1 MRLTA
6 ATIRT
11 LTLPGGVRD
20 KVFFDEDIP
29 GFGLRLRAS
38 GVKTWLVQYAIGGR
52 TRRLSLGSPGTLDP
66 GKAREI
72 AKDMLAQIRLG
83 RDPAREKQRERAQAA
98 DTVGALLPRFL
109 ERQRARI
116 KPRSLVETIRHLEK
130 HARPLH
136 AIPIAKLDRRAIAI
150 RLSEINATHG
160 PSAANRVRTS
170 VSAFCSWAAREGYID
185 SNPCTFTNKAI
196 EGGPRKRLLND
207 EELAAIWNSLP
218 DDQYGTILKLLLLL
232 GLRRDEIASLR
243 WSEVDLVRGFVTL
256 PPDRTK
262 NRREHVVPLPEPA
275 LALLAAQAR
284 RNEPDGT
291 PRDLIFG
298 SRATRGFCNWH
309 KAKLALD
316 QRIASMRGRS
326 LDHWTPHDFRRV
338 VSTTMHERLGVPPH
352 IVEVILNHVNGHK
365 AGVAA
370 VYNRATYENE
380 KRIALNRWAEYLLAV
395 VEGCERTVVPLRA

>member
-11 LTLPGGVRD
+11 LTLPEGVCDR
-20 KVFFDEDIP
+20 VFFDEDIP

-72 AKDMLAQIRLG
+72 AKDMLAQVRLG

-136 AIPIAKLDRRAIAI
+136 AIPIAKLDRRAIAV
-150 RLSEINATHG
+150 RLSEITATHG

-207 EELAAIWNSLP
+207 EELSAIWNFAP
-218 DDQYGTILKLLLLL
+218 
-232 GLRRDEIASLR
+232 RRSVR
-243 WSEVDLVRGFVTL
+243 HDLEAFAAAR
-256 PPDRTK
+256 
-262 NRREHVVPLPEPA
+262 
-275 LALLAAQAR
+275 LA
-284 RNEPDGT
+284 
-291 PRDLIFG
+291 PR
-298 SRATRGFCNWH
+298 
-309 KAKLALD
+309 
-316 QRIASMRGRS
+316 
-326 LDHWTPHDFRRV
+326 
-338 VSTTMHERLGVPPH
+338 
-352 IVEVILNHVNGHK
+352 
-365 AGVAA
+365 
-370 VYNRATYENE
+370 
-380 KRIALNRWAEYLLAV
+380 
-395 VEGCERTVVPLRA
+395 